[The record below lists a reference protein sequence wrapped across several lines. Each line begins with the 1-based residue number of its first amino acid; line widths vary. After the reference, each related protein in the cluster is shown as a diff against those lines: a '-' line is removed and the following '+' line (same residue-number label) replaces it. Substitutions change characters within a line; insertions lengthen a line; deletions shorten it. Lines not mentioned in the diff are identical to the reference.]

1 MEHRGMIHIYTGNGK
16 GKTTAAL
23 GLALRAAGARK
34 RVFIA
39 QFVKGMPYAELHA
52 LRGHENITI
61 KQFGRDCF
69 IEKDPVEEDIVA
81 AQKGFQEV
89 QAIINS
95 HQYDVIILDEIF
107 IALYYKLIDSEELKK
122 LITSKFHETEI
133 VLTGRYATKDFYEIA
148 DLVTEMKKVKHYF
161 DKGVVARLGIEY

>member
-1 MEHRGMIHIYTGNGK
+1 MIHIYTGNGK

-23 GLALRAAGARK
+23 GLAIRAAGAGK
-34 RVFIA
+34 RIFMA
-39 QFVKGMPYAELHA
+39 QFVKGMPYAEIHA
-52 LRGHENITI
+52 LKDYENITI

-69 IEKDPVEEDIVA
+69 IEKDPVEEDILA

-89 QAIINS
+89 QTLIHS
-95 HQYDVIILDEIF
+95 SQYEMIILDEIF
-107 IALYYKLIDSEELKK
+107 IALYYNLIDSEELKK
-122 LITSKFHETEI
+122 LITSKLHETEI

-161 DKGVVARLGIEY
+161 DRGVGARLGIEY